1 MRVSILPIQ
10 VWRSIAH
17 YYFVD
22 YYVVEVVGKLSVFIN
37 LLQWIRSFILEI
49 SHQHNA
55 EAATGGV
62 LWEKLFLEILQN
74 LQENTFAKVSFLIM
88 LQAWDHKDSCLRIT
102 WFPGKAIRISTRT
115 R

>member
-22 YYVVEVVGKLSVFIN
+22 YYVY
-37 LLQWIRSFILEI
+37 LLICCNEFAHLLEI